1 MSKFIHTSEQA
12 AEWSV
17 YRDRWI
23 DIAFRTEP
31 MTEEEKDLCRG
42 AVADMYKLINK
53 DSPRVVFVSSP
64 LQAAI
69 VTSCAQIILNSSNNM
84 TATQDATEAATSAS
98 TRDATWAAT
107 WAATRDATLYTTLAA
122 TRAATRDATRD
133 ATLDATQA
141 ATWDATRA
149 ATEAATEAAT
159 QAATWDATWDATWAA
174 TDAATDAATKDATSD
189 ATRDAIWDATEAAT
203 RATTSDATL
212 VATRAATL
220 DATLAATWTAT
231 LAATRDA
238 TRDATRAATV
248 AATWDATWNATQAAY
263 DKWFVSPYSV
273 VDICKNIAG
282 EPAIKNLNNVYSY
295 YQGGNQWAYTHSF
308 YEWFRHVAK
317 LDIDWS
323 KWIPWNTLGEHS
335 GPRYVTEKF
344 VIISDFPTVL
354 KVDNENRPHSS
365 TGPFCQWK
373 DGFSL
378 YAWHGVRVP
387 AWIIEQPHLITI
399 EKIDGESNAEIRRVM
414 LDRYGFLRYLQEK
427 QAQII
432 HQDFDEG
439 GEMMK
444 LYSMPTDDDEGQPML
459 SLYLRNSTPDP
470 SGHVREYVLRVP
482 PTCKTV
488 WEARNWTFNLEIES
502 RFQQVS

>member
-1 MSKFIHTSEQA
+1 MSKFVHTAEQA

-23 DIAFRTEP
+23 DISFRTEP

-42 AVADMYKLINK
+42 AVVDMYKLINK
-53 DSPRVVFVSSP
+53 DSPQVVFVSSP
-64 LQAAI
+64 LQAAM
-69 VTSCAQIILNSSNNM
+69 VTACAQTILDSSNKV
-84 TATQDATEAATSAS
+84 DATGAATSAATGAA
-98 TRDATWAAT
+98 TRASTWAAT
-107 WAATRDATLYTTLAA
+107 LAATWDATWNSTWHATNAATGAA
-122 TRAATRDATRD
+122 TRAATRAVTLAATSDATRGATGAATGAATRD
-133 ATLDATQA
+133 ATRA
-141 ATWDATRA
+141 ATWAATGAATWA

-159 QAATWDATWDATWAA
+159 WAATNAATWAA
-174 TDAATDAATKDATSD
+174 TN
-189 ATRDAIWDATEAAT
+189 
-203 RATTSDATL
+203 
-212 VATRAATL
+212 
-220 DATLAATWTAT
+220 AATW
-231 LAATRDA
+231 
-238 TRDATRAATV
+238 
-248 AATWDATWNATQAAY
+248 AATWDVAY
-263 DKWFVSPYSV
+263 DNWFVTPYSV
-273 VDICKNIAG
+273 IDICKNIAG
-282 EPAIKNLNNVYSY
+282 EPAIKNLSNVHNC
-295 YQGGNQWAYTHSF
+295 YQGGNQWAYAHSF

-323 KWIPWNTLGEHS
+323 KWAPWNTLGEHS

-365 TGPFCQWK
+365 TGPFCQWR

-432 HQDFDEG
+432 DQDLDEG
-439 GEMMK
+439 SEMMK
-444 LYSMPTDDDEGQPML
+444 LYSMPTDDDDGQPML

-470 SGHVREYVLRVP
+470 SGEVREYVLRVP

-488 WEARNWTFNLEIES
+488 WEARNWTFDVDSQS
-502 RFQQVS
+502 RFNLVS